1 MNRIR
6 LLPEQV
12 ANQIAAGEVIE
23 RPASVVKE
31 LVENALD
38 AQAARITVE
47 IQAGGRSLIRVTD
60 DGLGMSRDDALL
72 CLERHAT
79 SKIRRAEDLA
89 AIATMGFRGEALPSI
104 ASVSRF
110 TLTTR
115 ERESASPEG
124 TRVVV
129 SAGKIVEVKAAGSA
143 PGTSIE
149 VRQLF
154 FNLPARR
161 KFLRTEETESAHAQH
176 YLVLAALAF
185 PEVAFTF
192 QKDGRFVWQ
201 LPAIK
206 AGATSAARLAALR
219 ERLRTLYGDE
229 QKMLPMDFSAE
240 MRPLQSEEPGARS
253 QESGVARPQ
262 QSDTADW
269 SDPSDPSDS
278 NCRPADHASR
288 ITHPASSP
296 DPRPSTLFRL
306 WGFLGAPGVSR
317 ASREDQHLFVNR
329 RPVENRGL
337 NFALLEG
344 YHTALMKGRYPVC
357 CLFLEIDPSAVD
369 VNIHPAK
376 REVKFHRE
384 AEVRRLVAQAVREML
399 LRFHAPGVETQSP
412 KSEVRSPKSETR
424 SQEPGA
430 RSQEPGGASPQ
441 SIVHSPRPGTM
452 PAAPAAGQ
460 GSLPNFPAGLQPP
473 PAEPTTRPPAQ
484 PPLRMGFGPT
494 PTPPASPTAPAPPS
508 NSTHL
513 IHLTPSSPQTAAPP
527 SEPAPPSAITHHV
540 PQRRDITS
548 PAPVPLLNVPLRLI
562 GVIGKLYVVLE
573 SDRGLVLLDQ
583 HAAHERILFEQM
595 LTRLEQKDQAPSQKL
610 LLPETIELSARDATF
625 VREQL
630 PALTRLGVGLSEFG
644 ERTFLLDALP
654 PFVQPRQP
662 RQFVLEMIDELK
674 AAGQEVN
681 SLRLGEHTVAKTV
694 CRHAV
699 KAHDPLA
706 GPELERL
713 IEDLRRCAM
722 PYTCPHGR
730 PTLIEM
736 NFRELEKKF
745 GRSQ

>member
-12 ANQIAAGEVIE
+12 ANQIAAGEVVE

-31 LVENALD
+31 LVENSLD
-38 AQAARITVE
+38 AQAGRVTVE
-47 IQAGGRSLIRVTD
+47 IQAGGRSLVRVID

-115 ERESASPEG
+115 EREDSLEG
-124 TRVVV
+124 TCVII
-129 SAGKIVEVKAAGSA
+129 SGGKIVEVKAAGTA
-143 PGTSIE
+143 PGTTVE

-161 KFLRTEETESAHAQH
+161 KFLRSEETESAHIQH
-176 YLVLAALAF
+176 YLTLAALSF

-192 QKDGRFVWQ
+192 QKDGRMVWQ
-201 LPAIK
+201 LPAVK
-206 AGATSAARLAALR
+206 LGSDASARSAALH
-219 ERLRTLYGDE
+219 ERLRALYGAD
-229 QKMLPMDFSAE
+229 QKMIAVDFSAE
-240 MRPLQSEEPGARS
+240 MTAAQSVESEAEPNFDSAAPKAPGEAA
-253 QESGVARPQ
+253 VAKE
-262 QSDTADW
+262 
-269 SDPSDPSDS
+269 
-278 NCRPADHASR
+278 
-288 ITHPASSP
+288 
-296 DPRPSTLFRL
+296 TLRL
-306 WGFLGAPGVSR
+306 WGFIGAPGVSR
-317 ASREDQHLFVNR
+317 ATREDQHVFVNR

-344 YHTALMKGRYPVC
+344 YHTSLMKGRYPVC
-357 CLFLEIDPSAVD
+357 CLFLEIDPAAVD

-384 AEVRRLVAQAVREML
+384 PEVRRFVAQAIRQAL
-399 LRFHAPGVETQSP
+399 LEYHSAEFSARPAVQKAESRVVSSTAPVVGRMEQAGLPSLPAALQPAKTL
-412 KSEVRSPKSETR
+412 
-424 SQEPGA
+424 
-430 RSQEPGGASPQ
+430 
-441 SIVHSPRPGTM
+441 
-452 PAAPAAGQ
+452 PAAPVAEQ
-460 GSLPNFPAGLQPP
+460 RSLG
-473 PAEPTTRPPAQ
+473 
-484 PPLRMGFGPT
+484 MGFGPGKDPDT
-494 PTPPASPTAPAPPS
+494 LEPGKPVSDQSLIVSKGKPQISAESSRRASLPVGAT
-508 NSTHL
+508 
-513 IHLTPSSPQTAAPP
+513 
-527 SEPAPPSAITHHV
+527 
-540 PQRRDITS
+540 
-548 PAPVPLLNVPLRLI
+548 VPLLSVPLRLV

-583 HAAHERILFEQM
+583 HAAHERVLFEEM
-595 LTRLEQKDQAPSQKL
+595 LNRLEQNEQAPSQKL
-610 LLPETIELSARDATF
+610 LLPETVELSARDSVFA
-625 VREQL
+625 REQL
-630 PALTRLGVGLSEFG
+630 AVLTRLGVGLSEFG

-654 PFVQPRQP
+654 PFVKVADAR
-662 RQFVLEMIDELK
+662 RFVIELIDELK

-681 SLRLGEHTVAKTV
+681 TLRLGELTVAKTV

-699 KAHDPLA
+699 KANDPLA
-706 GPELERL
+706 GPELEKL
-713 IEDLRRCAM
+713 VENLRHCAM

-745 GRSQ
+745 GRTQ